1 MNGRIIF
8 VLTLEEKK
16 ICRSYFP
23 KVQNMYFWGN
33 TRKYKINIEN

>member
-16 ICRSYFP
+16 FVEAIFQKFKICTF
-23 KVQNMYFWGN
+23 GEIHEN
-33 TRKYKINIEN
+33 TQ